1 MVSVGHD
8 DADADAE
15 WEILDDFECSLAREN
30 IVASSSDVDDHADS
44 TLETSVSIASD
55 RFDATDGRAH
65 GARDEG
71 DVSEEETLD
80 ASGEETLGTSALDDE
95 TSRPTS
101 KADAFVERVAVDED
115 DETLD
120 KALERFLA
128 GAIESVRELRS
139 IIQCGAEEFSEAAL
153 EHWKRLRR
161 WIARLIRRRKDLAR
175 RPYAKMVF
183 VVTLGGLVFIIRR
196 RWLVT
201 ALRAECAQPEIGV
214 SRQGARSFL
223 YFLGPTERRSFFET
237 DETRWLM

>member
-8 DADADAE
+8 DAEADAE
-15 WEILDDFECSLAREN
+15 WEILDDFECSLARES

-44 TLETSVSIASD
+44 TLETSASIASD
-55 RFDATDGRAH
+55 RFDATNGCAH

-80 ASGEETLGTSALDDE
+80 ASGEETLGTSALDDATE
-95 TSRPTS
+95 GDDT
-101 KADAFVERVAVDED
+101 FVERVAVDED

-128 GAIESVRELRS
+128 GAIASVRELRS

-183 VVTLGGLVFIIRR
+183 VVTLGGLVFINHR

-201 ALRAECAQPEIGV
+201 ALRAECAHPEIGV

-223 YFLGPTERRSFFET
+223 YFLGPTERRSFFQT